1 MKKGRTLFI
10 AVAALVGMAFIVMPA
25 MAQEAAKPAKEKKP
39 AVEGKV
45 NINTATAEQLM
56 MLPGVSAK
64 KAEAIIEYRTKSGKF
79 KTLEDLMKVKGIKQK
94 RVDKLKDY
102 ILFEGETTLKA
113 AKK

>member
-1 MKKGRTLFI
+1 MKKERTLFI
-10 AVAALVGMAFIVMPA
+10 AVAAAVIMAFVVMPA
-25 MAQEAAKPAKEKKP
+25 MAQEAAKPAKAKKP

-56 MLPGVSAK
+56 LLPGVSAK
-64 KAEAIIEYRTKSGKF
+64 KAEAVIEHRTKNGKF

-102 ILFEGETTLKA
+102 IIFEGETTLKA